1 MSLADSAD
9 SASQLLALCRDAA
22 YGKAEALDVR
32 FRVYRARSSFHAL
45 CSECLPW
52 SAAATKSVSSLL
64 LVGFSQFFLIFMPR
78 PLKSSPLLSLDS
90 LHH

>member
-9 SASQLLALCRDAA
+9 SAPQLLALFRDAA
-22 YGKAEALDVR
+22 DGKVEALDVR
-32 FRVYRARSSFHAL
+32 FRVYRVCSMSFHAL

-64 LVGFSQFFLIFMPR
+64 LVGFTAVFPFFHAP
-78 PLKSSPLLSLDS
+78 PS
-90 LHH
+90 